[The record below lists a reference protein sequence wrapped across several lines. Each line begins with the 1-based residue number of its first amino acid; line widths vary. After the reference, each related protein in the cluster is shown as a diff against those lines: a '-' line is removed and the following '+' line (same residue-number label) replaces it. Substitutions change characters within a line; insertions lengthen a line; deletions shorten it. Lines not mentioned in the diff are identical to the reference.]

1 MGILSKKEEADWGL
15 EQRQQQSLCIW
26 PAICI
31 CTLWARSV
39 AVSSVSNGGKEV
51 RLGSVS
57 ASKSPQWE
65 NSMPS
70 THRVLFPSS
79 LCILTHACARIH
91 THTHKYVDK
100 YYRNNS
106 QSKVY
111 AQLPLVSLLEILA
124 AHPHSTSVKQTPRP
138 HHSLSVNPHTLLL
151 VIFLSTW
158 SQLRS
163 SEKRD
168 PQMRNYLHYIG
179 LWPCLW
185 AFSWETIDM
194 EEPSL
199 LWAVPPEHTVLSCTK
214 RKLAEQAVGR
224 KPVRSTSLWFL
235 PEFMTWFWS
244 LSDSLWPGNYK
255 MKETLSI
262 PSWFWS

>member
-151 VIFLSTW
+151 VIFC
-158 SQLRS
+158 QLDPNYGHLRKGTLKWEITS
-163 SEKRD
+163 ITLACDLVYGHFLEKR
-168 PQMRNYLHYIG
+168 LT
-179 LWPCLW
+179 WK
-185 AFSWETIDM
+185 S
-194 EEPSL
+194 
-199 LWAVPPEHTVLSCTK
+199 
-214 RKLAEQAVGR
+214 
-224 KPVRSTSLWFL
+224 PVYY
-235 PEFMTWFWS
+235 
-244 LSDSLWPGNYK
+244 GQCHQ
-255 MKETLSI
+255 SI
-262 PSWFWS
+262 PSWVVQKES